1 MKKTFLSFA
10 LSFVFLTVSAET
22 YHKVRPG
29 ETFETIASKY
39 NITVD
44 ALKKANAEIDKCY
57 AGTMLEIPLV
67 NQNSLTQI
75 DSKPVETKEN
85 KPIQTTINESDN
97 LSTSTSSIDT
107 IEETKI
113 SNGFPNYIIGGL
125 YGSYGFL
132 KDEPYQFEI
141 GLAYGILGESIYCS
155 SQYFYEGIFAKGD
168 GYSQK
173 CHGIGIGIDLG
184 VKLYE
189 DNDLIIAPSI
199 GMEYLGILG
208 GKIKIDDLGEFD
220 VETNGSYLNLKLGAN
235 FLFSEDLILSIY
247 FIKPLEMD
255 GMKISED
262 GYLKLA
268 VVF

>member
-57 AGTMLEIPLV
+57 AGTMLEIPLAK
-67 NQNSLTQI
+67 QNSVASTN
-75 DSKPVETKEN
+75 SKPVETIEN
-85 KPIQTTINESDN
+85 QPVQTNINESDN
-97 LSTSTSSIDT
+97 LLTSTSTVETID
-107 IEETKI
+107 ETKL
-113 SNGFPNYIIGGL
+113 SNGFPNYIGGL

-141 GLAYGILGESIYCS
+141 GLAYGILGESIYFS

-199 GMEYLGILG
+199 GMEYLGIFG
-208 GKIKIDDLGEFD
+208 GKIKIEDYGEFD
-220 VETNGSYLNLKLGAN
+220 VEANGYLNLKLGAN
-235 FLFSEDLILSIY
+235 LLFDKDLELSIY